1 MAENRSLEILTQ
13 AGSKIEIKG
22 EMLEIKP
29 VRLAALADLT
39 NALQGIAKDVLAL
52 LAPDNG
58 IIFERGKEI
67 EINAE
72 GWQLIQTA
80 IANNIDSLATIM
92 SIYTRRPKEWFLDE
106 ETGIDIEDTMVLLI
120 AIVERHY
127 DFFMMRL
134 SPILGKLRAKTAQKK

>member
-13 AGSKIEIKG
+13 AGPKIEIKG

-29 VRLAALADLT
+29 VRLAVLADLT
-39 NALQGIAKDVLAL
+39 NALQGIAKDVLSL

-58 IIFERGKEI
+58 IVIERGKEI

-106 ETGIDIEDTMVLLI
+106 ETGIDIEDAMVLLI
-120 AIVERHY
+120 PIVERHY
-127 DFFMMRL
+127 DFFTMRL

>member
-13 AGSKIEIKG
+13 AGPKIEIKG

-29 VRLAALADLT
+29 VRLAVLADLT
-39 NALQGIAKDVLAL
+39 NALQGIAKDVLSL

-58 IIFERGKEI
+58 IVIERGKEI

-106 ETGIDIEDTMVLLI
+106 ETGIDIEDAMVLLS

-127 DFFMMRL
+127 DFFTMRL
-134 SPILGKLRAKTAQKK
+134 SPILGKLRTKTAQKK